1 MRRLLAPLLALI
13 LVPAG
18 LAASF
23 SDTVE
28 TSSPVT
34 VASVTLTGDDQT
46 KTFSIIT
53 QVAYTGGNNSAGWK
67 VEAAATTPT
76 SGTHTLPAL
85 EVTAGSFACA
95 TSCTTNP
102 TPTGITYP
110 VTLSTTATKI
120 YNANTNTGK
129 GTFNVTSTFQV
140 AYPANIVTGTYSST
154 VTITA
159 ATGPT

>member
-1 MRRLLAPLLALI
+1 MRRLLAPVLALI
-13 LVPAG
+13 LAPAS

-28 TSSPVT
+28 TASPVT

-46 KTFSIIT
+46 ETFSIVT
-53 QVAYTGGNNSAGWK
+53 QVAYTGGNNNAGWK
-67 VEAAATTPT
+67 VQATATTPT

-85 EVTAGSFACA
+85 QVTAGSFTCVS
-95 TSCTTNP
+95 SCTTNP

-110 VTLSTTATKI
+110 VTMSSTAATI
-120 YNANTNTGK
+120 YNANTSTGK
-129 GTFNVTSTFQV
+129 GTFNVTNTFQV
-140 AYPANIVTGTYSST
+140 SYPANIVTGTYSST